1 MANRRERRKILKSM
15 GLLGLAKKN
24 PFKGVSNI
32 SDGENRRRIHLQ
44 NIKNEQILK
53 GDEHVENDVFVYR
66 GDSNEYDSFKNML
79 LSRDWSSIES
89 DNNDE

>member
-1 MANRRERRKILKSM
+1 M

-24 PFKGVSNI
+24 PFKGESNI

-53 GDEHVENDVFVYR
+53 EDEHVENDVFVYR